1 MKSSLKADDFYV
13 IMKNPGYDDETP
25 YFSVTGLMFMSEL
38 VLEAI
43 TKAGLEP
50 AKVTIRVGANT
61 YAQHNDRLS
70 IAYPSPRTSVVS
82 HIRVVKNHL
91 ILARRGGK
99 DIGAHSDKK
108 GMWSDEW
115 DLTDAIP
122 LADPEL
128 VNKLAEIIKISLPKH
143 SKYEKK

>member
-1 MKSSLKADDFYV
+1 MKSALKADDFYV
-13 IMKNPGYDDETP
+13 IMKINDDGDESL

-70 IAYPSPRTSVVS
+70 IAYPSPRTSIVS
-82 HIRVVKNHL
+82 HIRVVNNHL

-99 DIGAHSDKK
+99 DIGAYSDKK
-108 GMWSDEW
+108 GIWKDEW

-122 LADPEL
+122 LADPGL
-128 VNKLAEIIKISLPKH
+128 VDKLAEIIKISLPKH